1 MPHIRHLYPGG
12 NTSRG
17 FYSYYDQLLPPQT
30 ATRIFIL
37 KGGPGVGKSTLMRS
51 IGETIAEKMDV
62 EFLHCSSDNDSLDG
76 ILVPSKGLMMVD
88 GTAPHIVDPELP
100 GAVDGIINLGV
111 CLNETAMQE
120 KVPQIHQTKQKI
132 SARFRRAYRYLAAA
146 SRLREDTNAL
156 YAAHTDR
163 VALNDALAPWL
174 KALFGKR
181 KPQAPGRERKLFAGA
196 VTPRGCV
203 CTLES
208 LKPGECWRIDGP
220 WAFPSEWILQR
231 IRAEALW
238 SGIDVESYHCAIDP
252 QRIEH
257 LYLKQADLLIT
268 THSEYHNISPA
279 GVTQTL
285 SFRPLLDASALS
297 LHQADLQQ
305 NRAMFSQLLQT
316 AADAIADAKTL
327 HDTLEHFYTSEMD
340 YTKLG
345 RITEQVRRRMLS
357 LSGLI

>member
-62 EFLHCSSDNDSLDG
+62 EFLHCSSDNGSLDG
-76 ILVPSKGLMMVD
+76 ILVPSKGL
-88 GTAPHIVDPELP
+88 
-100 GAVDGIINLGV
+100 
-111 CLNETAMQE
+111 
-120 KVPQIHQTKQKI
+120 KQKI

-146 SRLREDTNAL
+146 SRLREDSNAL

-163 VALNDALAPWL
+163 AALNDALAPWL
-174 KALFGKR
+174 KTLFDKR
-181 KPQAPGRERKLFAGA
+181 KPHASGRERKLFAGA

-231 IRAEALW
+231 IRTQALW
-238 SGIDVESYHCAIDP
+238 AGMDVESYHCAIDP

-316 AADAIADAKTL
+316 AADAIADAKAL

-340 YTKLG
+340 YTKHG
-345 RITEQVRRRMLS
+345 RISEQVRRRMLS
-357 LSGLI
+357 LSGLV